1 MSRRRPR
8 TGSRMGWTRMI
19 FGEVGEALELTFI
32 FVLMT
37 AALAAMVLLGK
48 WWEA

>member
-1 MSRRRPR
+1 
-8 TGSRMGWTRMI
+8 MI
-19 FGEVGEALELTFI
+19 FGEVGEALELLII

-37 AALAAMVLLGK
+37 VSLAALVLLGK

>member
-1 MSRRRPR
+1 
-8 TGSRMGWTRMI
+8 MI
-19 FGEVGEALELTFI
+19 FGEVGEAIELSII

-37 AALAAMVLLGK
+37 VALAAIVLLGK